1 MLFNSLQYLIFF
13 FLVVTVYYL
22 ISHRYRWTFLLATSY
37 YFYMCWKIEYVFLII
52 ASTVSTYIAGILLE
66 KHSESLNKK
75 WILVAVLLFN
85 LGILFIFKYYNFFND
100 SLQVVLSKFNIFYG
114 APALKLLL
122 PVGISFY
129 TFQVISYLVD
139 VYRGQKDAERH
150 FGYFA
155 VFVSF
160 FPKLVAGPIE
170 RAGNMLPQFREEVV
184 FDYQRITDGLK
195 LIAWGL
201 FKKMVIADRIAVYVD
216 QIYNNPADY
225 TGAPVILA
233 TVFFAIQIYCDF
245 SGYSDIAIG
254 SGQVLGF
261 RLMNNFD
268 RPYSAKSVTEF
279 WRRWHISLSTWLT
292 DYIYTPV
299 LIHYR
304 HWGMPA
310 IIFSLFVTFLACGLW
325 HGANWT
331 FVIWGLMHGIMLS
344 LDVVTKKKRKEIKK
358 LVPRAVYDNISMLF
372 TFSFLCFTYVFFRA
386 NSVSDAFL
394 IINNMFTIDFSNMNI
409 DVTIMSRTELMVAF
423 LSIAILEIVQL
434 IQSKVNITQYIAKKP
449 LLFRW
454 AVYIAFTGYILF
466 FRSSGAEFIYF
477 QF

>member
-13 FLVVTVYYL
+13 SLVVAVYYS
-22 ISHRYRWTFLLATSY
+22 ISNRYRWPFLLAASY
-37 YFYMCWKIEYVFLII
+37 YFYMCWKIEYVLLII
-52 ASTVSTYIAGILLE
+52 ASTLIAYAAGILLE
-66 KHSESLNKK
+66 KHRVSNSGKG
-75 WILVAVLLFN
+75 IVVAAVLSN

-100 SLQVVLSKFNIFYG
+100 SLRVVLGGFDIFYG

-129 TFQVISYLVD
+129 TFQVVSYLVD
-139 VYRGQKDAERH
+139 VYKGRIKAERH

-170 RAGNMLPQFREEVV
+170 RAGNLLPQFREELE
-184 FDYQRITDGLK
+184 FDYRRTTDGLK

-201 FKKMVIADRIAVYVD
+201 FKKMVIADRLTVYVD
-216 QIYNNPADY
+216 QIYNNPAY
-225 TGAPVILA
+225 YSGAPVILA
-233 TVFFAIQIYCDF
+233 TVFFAFQIYCDF

-279 WRRWHISLSTWLT
+279 WRHWHISLSTWLT
-292 DYIYTPV
+292 DYIYTP
-299 LIHYR
+299 ITIR
-304 HWGMPA
+304 CRDWGIPA

-325 HGANWT
+325 HGASWT
-331 FVIWGLMHGIMLS
+331 FIIWGLLHGFMLS
-344 LDVVTKKKRKEIKK
+344 LDVITKKRRKKFRK
-358 LVPRAVYDNISMLF
+358 MVPAFLYDNISKVL
-372 TFSFLCFTYVFFRA
+372 TFSFVCFTYVFFRA

-394 IINNMFTIDFSNMNI
+394 IINNMFLVDFSNLNI
-409 DVTIMSRTELMVAF
+409 EVTFMSRTELVVAF
-423 LSIAILEIVQL
+423 FSIAILEAVQFVQGK
-434 IQSKVNITQYIAKKP
+434 INVREYIAEKP

-454 AVYIAFTGYILF
+454 AIYIAFTSYILF
-466 FRSSGAEFIYF
+466 FKTSGAQFIYF